1 MLGKGY
7 IIEHCIAY
15 IKQKAEEELYKGY
28 ITDAFRAIA
37 NNTSHLRED
46 GMEMTMSYAEILSGR
61 ETQNDKPEITGEQ
74 VISNMKNKLRRLG
87 KGGNPHGLDDSNSQ
101 ACN

>member
-15 IKQKAEEELYKGY
+15 IKQKAEEDLYRGY
-28 ITDAFRAIA
+28 ITDAFRVIA
-37 NNTSHLRED
+37 NNTSHLREG
-46 GMEMTMSYAEILSGR
+46 GMEMSMRFADILAER
-61 ETQNDKPEITGEQ
+61 EPQHEKPEMTGQQ
-74 VISNMKNKLRRLG
+74 VISNMKDKLRKLG
-87 KGGNPHGLDDSNSQ
+87 KGGKPHGLDDSNSQ